1 MSFEPRPYLFDDKV
15 PYSYYTELYEHL
27 SSTKPVLIIVST
39 ADKSFKVY
47 FSTSETQD
55 NHMHSYVFFRREDAV
70 AYLKYLRK
78 KSSSAEIM
86 AMEMRVPILVES
98 YKKVFAKVRAMD
110 STKTY
115 CAYSVIYHNEEFK
128 EMEVFWSDSNKN
140 IC

>member
-27 SSTKPVLIIVST
+27 SSTVPLLIIVST
-39 ADKSFKVY
+39 ADNAFKVY
-47 FSTSETQD
+47 FSTSD
-55 NHMHSYVFFRREDAV
+55 NIPNHMHSYVFFRKDDCL
-70 AYLKYLRK
+70 AYLKYLRNRDPR
-78 KSSSAEIM
+78 AEIM
-86 AMEMRVPILVES
+86 AMEMSVEMLVKS

-110 STKTY
+110 NTKTY
-115 CAYSVIYHNEEFK
+115 SAYSVIHYREEFV

>member
-1 MSFEPRPYLFDDKV
+1 MSFEPRPYLFEDKV

-39 ADKSFKVY
+39 ADNAFKVY
-47 FSTSETQD
+47 FSTSLTVP
-55 NHMHSYVFFRREDAV
+55 NHMHSYVFFKKEDCL
-70 AYLKYLRK
+70 AYLKHLRTRDPK
-78 KSSSAEIM
+78 AEIM
-86 AMEMRVPILVES
+86 AMEMSVENLVKS

-110 STKTY
+110 STKSY
-115 CAYSVIYHNEEFK
+115 CAYSAIHYREEFV

>member
-39 ADKSFKVY
+39 ADNAFKVY
-47 FSTSETQD
+47 FSTSDTQP
-55 NHMHSYVFFRREDAV
+55 NHMHSYVFFRKADAV
-70 AYLKYLRK
+70 AYLKYLRDR
-78 KSSSAEIM
+78 SPTAEIM
-86 AMEMRVPILVES
+86 AMEMSVGVLANS

-115 CAYSVIYHNEEFK
+115 CAYSAIYHNEEFK